1 MKEVDTI
8 ILISRAHAETA
19 FTLAQK
25 MHFDG
30 SDIHMLFMGRGTHHL
45 SRRDTLRQ
53 LSFADLYTF
62 ETEFDSP
69 KDEIRAINYVE
80 FVELL
85 EKCERTFT
93 WI

>member
-1 MKEVDTI
+1 MMDTI
-8 ILISRAHAETA
+8 VLISRAHSETA
-19 FTLAQK
+19 FKLSREI
-25 MHFDG
+25 HRDG
-30 SDIHMLFMGRGTHHL
+30 SEVHMVFMGRGTHYL
-45 SRRDTLRQ
+45 NKGDTLKM
-53 LSFADLYTF
+53 LEYAKLYTF

-69 KDEIRAINYVE
+69 REEVKAIGYDE

>member
-1 MKEVDTI
+1 MMDTI
-8 ILISRAHAETA
+8 VLISRAHSETA
-19 FTLAQK
+19 FKLTEEIYK
-25 MHFDG
+25 DG
-30 SDIHMLFMGRGTHHL
+30 SAIHMLFMGRGTHYL
-45 SRRDTLRQ
+45 IKGDTLKE
-53 LSFADLYTF
+53 LEFANLYTF

-69 KDEIRAINYVE
+69 NEVVKAIGYQE

>member
-1 MKEVDTI
+1 MDTI
-8 ILISRAHAETA
+8 VLISRAHSETA
-19 FTLAQK
+19 FKLAEEL
-25 MHFDG
+25 HDDG
-30 SDIHMLFMGRGTHHL
+30 SGIHILFMGRGTHYL
-45 SRRDTLRQ
+45 SRGDPLKE
-53 LSFADLYTF
+53 LGFAKLYTF

-69 KDEIRAINYVE
+69 KEEVRAINYLE

>member
-1 MKEVDTI
+1 MMDTI
-8 ILISRAHAETA
+8 VLISRAHSETA
-19 FTLAQK
+19 FRLAK
-25 MHFDG
+25 ELHSDG
-30 SDIHMLFMGRGTHHL
+30 SEVHMLFTGRGTHYL
-45 SRRDTLRQ
+45 SIGETLKE
-53 LSFADLYTF
+53 LEYAKLYTF

-69 KDEIRAINYVE
+69 KEQVKAISYDE

>member
-1 MKEVDTI
+1 MNTI

-19 FTLAQK
+19 FKLANEL
-25 MHFDG
+25 HRDG
-30 SDIHMLFMGRGTHHL
+30 SEIHVLFMGRGTHHL
-45 SRRDTLRQ
+45 SRGDVLKE
-53 LSFADLYTF
+53 LEFAKLYTF

-69 KDEIRAINYVE
+69 RDEIKAIGYDE
-80 FVELL
+80 FIGLI

>member
-1 MKEVDTI
+1 MDTI
-8 ILISRAHAETA
+8 VLISRAHSETA
-19 FTLAQK
+19 FKLAEEL
-25 MHFDG
+25 HNEG
-30 SDIHMLFMGRGTHHL
+30 SGIHMLFLGRGTHYL
-45 SRRDTLRQ
+45 NKGDTLKE
-53 LSFADLYTF
+53 LEFANLYTF

-69 KDEIRAINYVE
+69 KEQVKAISYQE

>member
-1 MKEVDTI
+1 MDTLV
-8 ILISRAHAETA
+8 LISRAHAETA
-19 FTLAQK
+19 FKLAK
-25 MHFDG
+25 ELHEDG
-30 SDIHMLFMGRGTHHL
+30 SAVHMLFIGRGNHHL
-45 SRRDTLRQ
+45 SKGDTLKE
-53 LSFADLYTF
+53 LEFAEIYTF

-69 KDEIRAINYVE
+69 KEEILAISYDD

>member
-1 MKEVDTI
+1 MNTLV
-8 ILISRAHAETA
+8 LISRAHSETA
-19 FTLAQK
+19 FRLAEE
-25 MHFDG
+25 MHRDG
-30 SDIHMLFMGRGTHHL
+30 SEVHMLFMGRGTHYL
-45 SRRDTLRQ
+45 NKGDTLKE
-53 LSFADLYTF
+53 LEFAELYTF

-69 KDEIRAINYVE
+69 KEEVKAISYQE